1 MTYSSLQLLTDR
13 YGEYTLVA
21 LTDRTHPATG
31 VLDQAVV
38 ARALSDADA
47 MIDGY
52 LAVRYA
58 LPLASV
64 PALIED
70 LAGSIAIYKLHVAAP
85 DPKVQADYDQALRT
99 LKDISRGDVRL
110 SVAGIEP
117 SAPGTG
123 SGVRVTDRER
133 PMTADNLKG
142 FI

>member
-1 MTYSSLQLLTDR
+1 MSYSSLQLLTDR
-13 YGEYTLVA
+13 YGERTLVA
-21 LTDRTHPATG
+21 LTDRTYPATG
-31 VLDQAVV
+31 ALDLVV
-38 ARALSDADA
+38 ITRALADADA

-64 PALIED
+64 PALIENV
-70 LAGSIAIYKLHVAAP
+70 AGSIAIYNLHVAAP

-99 LKDISRGDVRL
+99 LRDVSRGDIRL

-117 SAPGTG
+117 PSPGTG

>member
-1 MTYSSLQLLTDR
+1 MAYSSLQLLTDR
-13 YGEYTLVA
+13 YGERTLVA
-21 LTDRTHPATG
+21 LTDRAYPATG
-31 VLDQAVV
+31 VLDLAVV
-38 ARALSDADA
+38 TRALTDTDA

-52 LAVRYA
+52 LAVRHA

-64 PALIED
+64 PALIAD
-70 LAGSIAIYKLHVAAP
+70 LAGSITLYKLHVAAP
-85 DPKVQADYDQALRT
+85 DPKVQADYDQALRM

-117 SAPGTG
+117 VAPGTG

-133 PMTADNLKG
+133 PMTAENLKG

>member
-1 MTYSSLQLLTDR
+1 MPYSSLQLMSDR
-13 YGEYTLVA
+13 YGERTLVA
-21 LTDRTHPATG
+21 LTDRTYPATG
-31 VLDQAVV
+31 ALDLAVV
-38 ARALSDADA
+38 TRALADADA

-52 LAVRYA
+52 LAVRYG

-64 PALIED
+64 PALIENI
-70 LAGSIAIYKLHVAAP
+70 AGSIAIYNLHVAAP

-99 LKDISRGDVRL
+99 LRDVSRGDIRL

-117 SAPGTG
+117 PAPGTG